1 MDITGITSSLPATIM
16 RGLILL
22 LVVDT
27 ALGAASAL
35 AGGSFAWEYL
45 YAVGRTK
52 GLVLFQIFVLM
63 FAGYAT
69 PLFNFDLLGLDMD
82 PFTLLGMGLAIPL
95 ASSLIA
101 SIGNNVGKRDITAPQ
116 GVSPV
121 NVQTPPDKK

>member
-1 MDITGITSSLPATIM
+1 MDLSALTTSLPATVLS
-16 RGLILL
+16 GLILL

-27 ALGAASAL
+27 ALGAASSL

-52 GLVLFQIFVLM
+52 GLVLFQISVLM

-69 PLFNFDLLGLDMD
+69 PLFNFELLGLDID

-101 SIGNNVGKRDITAPQ
+101 SIANNVGKRDSTAPQ

-121 NVQTPPDKK
+121 NVLTPSEKK